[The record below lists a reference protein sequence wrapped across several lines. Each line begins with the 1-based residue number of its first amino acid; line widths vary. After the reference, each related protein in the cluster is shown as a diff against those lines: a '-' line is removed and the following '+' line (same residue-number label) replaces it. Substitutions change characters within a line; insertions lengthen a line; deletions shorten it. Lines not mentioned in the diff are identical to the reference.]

1 MESMVS
7 MQHQF
12 NSVFQDKRILVTGHT
27 GFKGSWLSLWLSEL
41 GADVYGY
48 ALEAPTN
55 PSLFEDAEVSSV
67 LAGHEIGDVRDREN
81 LKAYVEKVQP
91 QIVFHLA
98 AQPLV
103 RLSYDEPAETFE
115 TNVMGTVN
123 LLEAVRHVSSVK
135 VCQVITSDK
144 CYENREWVYAYR
156 ENDPMGGYDPYSNS
170 KGCSELVVSS
180 YRQSF
185 FHPDRIAE
193 HGVSLSSVRAGN
205 VIGGGDWAVD
215 RIIPD
220 CIRALEKST
229 PINIRN
235 PHAVRPW
242 QHVLE
247 PLSGY
252 LWLAAKQYLEPGSY
266 EEGWNFGPG
275 GVGNVPVS
283 DIATTVVKAWG
294 SGSWAC
300 EHPDIDKV
308 HEARFLKLDIT
319 KANDLLEW
327 HPVNSVKDAI
337 EATVAWYLSRSR
349 DSVDLQSVTIDQ
361 IRAYSEKA
369 ARLGICWA
377 TRKGGQ

>member
-1 MESMVS
+1 MEGVVS
-7 MQHQF
+7 MKHQF
-12 NSVFQDKRILVTGHT
+12 DNVYQGKRVLVTGHT
-27 GFKGSWLSLWLSEL
+27 GFKGSWLVLWLSEL
-41 GADVYGY
+41 GAEVYGY
-48 ALEAPTN
+48 ALNAPTD
-55 PSLFEDAEVSSV
+55 PSLFEEAEVAAV
-67 LAGHEIGDVRDREN
+67 LAGHEIGDVRDRGH
-81 LKAYVEKVQP
+81 LKNYMKKVQP
-91 QIVFHLA
+91 EIVFHLA

-103 RLSYDEPAETFE
+103 RLSYDEPAETYE

-123 LLEAVRHVSSVK
+123 LLEAVRSTPAVR

-185 FHPDRIAE
+185 FHPDRLSE

-205 VIGGGDWAVD
+205 VIGGGDWALD

-220 CIRALEKST
+220 CIRALEKGE

-235 PHAVRPW
+235 PHAIRPW

-252 LWLAAKQYLEPGSY
+252 LWLAAKQYLEPGLH

-275 GVGNVPVS
+275 SIGNVPVS
-283 DIATTVVKAWG
+283 DIAAMVVKAWG
-294 SGSWAC
+294 SGSYAC
-300 EHPDIDKV
+300 ESPDADKV

-327 HPVNSVKDAI
+327 QPVNSVGDAI
-337 EATVAWYLSRSR
+337 EATVAWYLARSVGTEGLR
-349 DSVDLQSVTIDQ
+349 AVTVNQ
-361 IRAYSEKA
+361 ISEYSEKA
-369 ARLGICWA
+369 ARSGVDWA
-377 TRKGGQ
+377 VSRDG